1 MNMID
6 IGILVIVFASI
17 LLAFWKGFV
26 QQAISLAGWV
36 VALLAARLLAKEL
49 APLFASI
56 FADQKFQL
64 AAAYVVITVVVL
76 LATKV
81 VSSAF
86 GTLVQKIG
94 LGYLD
99 RLLGVVFGGLRGV
112 IIVVL
117 LVAVFSLTGLRES
130 AAWQESKL
138 MPYMEQIRDWTAGQ
152 FDDYSKR

>member
-1 MNMID
+1 MNAMD
-6 IGILVIVFASI
+6 LGILVIIFASI

-36 VALLAARLLAKEL
+36 VALLAARMLASQL
-49 APLFASI
+49 APMFEPLI
-56 FADQKFQL
+56 ADPKFQL
-64 AAAYVVITVVVL
+64 AGAYLVITLVVL
-76 LATKV
+76 LATRV
-81 VSSAF
+81 VSNAL

-117 LVAVFSLTGLRES
+117 LVAVFSLTSLQEAS
-130 AAWQESKL
+130 AWQESKL
-138 MPYMEQIRDWTAGQ
+138 MPYMEQMRDWTAGK
-152 FDDYSKR
+152 FDDYSKK

>member
-1 MNMID
+1 VNTID

-36 VALLAARLLAKEL
+36 VALLAARLLGQEL
-49 APLFASI
+49 APMFDSVL
-56 FADQKFQL
+56 ADPKFQL
-64 AAAYVVITVVVL
+64 AAAYIVITLVVL

-94 LGYLD
+94 LGYVD

-117 LVAVFSLTGLRES
+117 LVSVFSLTGLREG
-130 AAWQESKL
+130 AAWQESQL

-152 FDDYSKR
+152 FDDYSKK

>member
-6 IGILVIVFASI
+6 IGILVIVFASV

-36 VALLAARLLAKEL
+36 VALLAARLLGKEL
-49 APLFASI
+49 APLFGSI
-56 FADQKFQL
+56 VTDPKIQL
-64 AAAYVVITVVVL
+64 AVAYVVIVLVVI

-99 RLLGVVFGGLRGV
+99 RLLGILFGGLRGL

-117 LVAVFSLTGLRES
+117 LVAVFSLTGLREG
-130 AAWQESKL
+130 AAWQESQL
-138 MPYMEQIRDWTAGQ
+138 LPYMEQIRDWTAGQ

>member
-1 MNMID
+1 MNTID
-6 IGILVIVFASI
+6 IGILVIIFASV

-36 VALLAARLLAKEL
+36 VALLAARLLGQEL
-49 APLFASI
+49 APMFDSVL
-56 FADQKFQL
+56 ADPKFQL
-64 AAAYVVITVVVL
+64 AAAYIVITLVVL

-94 LGYLD
+94 LGYVD

-117 LVAVFSLTGLRES
+117 LVSVFSLTGLREG
-130 AAWQESKL
+130 AAWQESQL

-152 FDDYSKR
+152 FDDYSKK